1 MIIPSIDIMNGKVVQ
16 LKQGKE
22 KVYENS
28 NIEQERECGEFS
40 LVFCLF
46 CFVFS

>member
-16 LKQGKE
+16 LRQGKE

-28 NIEQERECGEFS
+28 NIDNIIEQ
-40 LVFCLF
+40 
-46 CFVFS
+46 